1 MTYEIYEGNMERL
14 SKKLTTISNK
24 CAKYGCEFH
33 FEELGESFRK
43 VKDEDTGVVRT
54 ARFITV
60 DVSGKAQI
68 SNWEFI
74 ATIEH
79 SNPINIIRS
88 FRPEIEIP
96 EHFYTADTYCEHC
109 KTRRVRKDTYIV
121 RNTETG
127 EFKQVGKSCLKDFTG
142 GLSAENI
149 ASYISWFDEVIRG
162 EAVEPGFKHYDET
175 AWILQNA
182 VEAVRLYGFTKTEA
196 YGDSVSTR
204 DVVLEQVHQ
213 FGSYQKRINRDD
225 FNPDHA
231 GNKEKTDAIL
241 KWVESLPEQFGY
253 ISNLKAT
260 LARPYC
266 ERRDVGIICSAVASY
281 DREIEYQARKAR
293 ELKQASKS
301 QWIGNEGDRIEL
313 HNLQVRLLTS
323 WDTMYGMTYLYK
335 FIDEQGNTLT
345 WKTGKWLGATDE
357 ITPDLRISLK
367 GTVKKHSEFNHEL
380 QTELTRC
387 SVI

>member
-1 MTYEIYEGNMERL
+1 MTYEIYEGNIDRL

-33 FEELGESFRK
+33 FEELGETFRN
-43 VKDEDTGVVRT
+43 VKDEDSGEIRT

-79 SNPINIIRS
+79 SKPINIIRS

-96 EHFYTADTYCEHC
+96 EHFYTVDTYCEHC
-109 KTRRVRKDTYIV
+109 KTRRYRKDTYIV

-127 EFKQVGKSCLKDFTG
+127 EFKQVGKSCLRDFTG
-142 GLSAENI
+142 GLSAEQV
-149 ASYISWFDEVIRG
+149 ASYISWFDEVIKG
-162 EAVEPGFKHYDET
+162 EYVEPGFKSYDSTEEV
-175 AWILQNA
+175 LQFA
-182 VEAVRLYGFTKTEA
+182 VESVRLYGFTKTEA
-196 YGDSVSTR
+196 YADADSTR
-204 DVVLEQVHQ
+204 DVVCEQLHHY
-213 FGSYQKRINRDD
+213 GRYTDRITRDGFD
-225 FNPDHA
+225 PDHK
-231 GNKEKTDAIL
+231 GNAEKAKAIMA
-241 KWVESLPEQFGY
+241 WVESLPEQFGY

-260 LARPYC
+260 MARSYC
-266 ERRDVGIICSAVASY
+266 ERRDIGIICSAVASY
-281 DREIEYQARKAR
+281 NREMEYQARKAVQK
-293 ELKQASKS
+293 KQASNS
-301 QWIGNEGDRIEL
+301 QWVGNEGDRIEL

-323 WDTMYGMTYLYK
+323 WETMYGMTYLYK

-345 WKTGKWLGATDE
+345 WKTGKWLGVTDE

-367 GTVKKHSEFNHEL
+367 GTIKKHSEFNHEL

-387 SVI
+387 TVL

>member
-1 MTYEIYEGNMERL
+1 MTYEIFEGNMERL

-33 FEELGESFRK
+33 FEELGETFRN
-43 VKDEDTGVVRT
+43 VKDEDSGEIRT
-54 ARFITV
+54 ARFIMV

-79 SNPINIIRS
+79 SKPVNIIRS
-88 FRPEIEIP
+88 FRPEVKIP
-96 EHFYTADTYCEHC
+96 EHFYTVDTYCEHC
-109 KTRRVRKDTYIV
+109 KTRRYRKDTYIV
-121 RNTETG
+121 RNIETG

-142 GLSAENI
+142 GLSAEQV
-149 ASYISWFDEVIRG
+149 ASYISWFDEVIKG
-162 EAVEPGFKHYDET
+162 EYVEPGFKSYDSTEEV
-175 AWILQNA
+175 LQFA
-182 VEAVRLYGFTKTEA
+182 VESVRLYGFTKTEA
-196 YGDSVSTR
+196 YAGADSTR
-204 DVVLEQVHQ
+204 DVVCEQLHHY
-213 FGSYQKRINRDD
+213 GRYSDRITRDGFD
-225 FNPDHA
+225 PDHK
-231 GNKEKTDAIL
+231 GNAEKTKAIMA
-241 KWVESLPEQFGY
+241 WVESLPEQFGY

-260 LARPYC
+260 MARSYC
-266 ERRDVGIICSAVASY
+266 ERRDIGIICSAVASY
-281 DREIEYQARKAR
+281 NREMEYQARKAVQR
-293 ELKQASKS
+293 KQASNS

-345 WKTGKWLGATDE
+345 WKTGKWLGVTDE
-357 ITPDLRISLK
+357 ITPDLRINLK
-367 GTVKKHSEFNHEL
+367 GTIKKHSEFNHEL

-387 SVI
+387 TVI

>member
-1 MTYEIYEGNMERL
+1 MTYEIYEGNMDRL

-33 FEELGESFRK
+33 FEELGETFRN
-43 VKDEDTGVVRT
+43 VKDEDSGEIRT

-79 SNPINIIRS
+79 SKPINIIRS
-88 FRPEIEIP
+88 FRPEVEIP
-96 EHFYTADTYCEHC
+96 EHFYTVDTYCEHC
-109 KTRRVRKDTYIV
+109 KTRRYRKDTYIV

-127 EFKQVGKSCLKDFTG
+127 ELKQVGKSCLRDFTG
-142 GLSAENI
+142 GLSAEQVV
-149 ASYISWFDEVIRG
+149 SYISWFDEVIKG
-162 EAVEPGFKHYDET
+162 EYVEPGFKSYDSTEEV
-175 AWILQNA
+175 LQFA
-182 VEAVRLYGFTKTEA
+182 VESVRLYGFTKTEA
-196 YGDSVSTR
+196 YAGADSTR
-204 DVVLEQVHQ
+204 DIVCEQLHRY
-213 FGSYQKRINRDD
+213 GKYSDRITRDGFD
-225 FNPDHA
+225 PDHK
-231 GNKEKTDAIL
+231 GNAEKTKAIMA
-241 KWVESLPEQFGY
+241 WVESLPEQFGY

-260 LARPYC
+260 MARPYC
-266 ERRDVGIICSAVASY
+266 ERRDIGIICSAVASY
-281 DREIEYQARKAR
+281 NREMEYQARKAVQR
-293 ELKQASKS
+293 KQASSS
-301 QWIGNEGDRIEL
+301 QWVGNEGDRIEL

-323 WDTMYGMTYLYK
+323 WETMYGVTYLYK

-345 WKTGKWLGATDE
+345 WKTGKWLGVTDE

-367 GTVKKHSEFNHEL
+367 GTIKKHSEFNHEL

>member
-1 MTYEIYEGNMERL
+1 MTYEIYEGNMDRL

-33 FEELGESFRK
+33 FEELGETFRN
-43 VKDEDTGVVRT
+43 VKDEDSGEIRT

-79 SNPINIIRS
+79 SKPINIIRS
-88 FRPEIEIP
+88 FRPEVKIP
-96 EHFYTADTYCEHC
+96 EHFYTVDTYCEHC
-109 KTRRVRKDTYIV
+109 KTRRYRKDTYIV

-127 EFKQVGKSCLKDFTG
+127 EFKQVGKSCLRDFTG
-142 GLSAENI
+142 GLSAEQV
-149 ASYISWFDEVIRG
+149 ASYISWFDEVIKG
-162 EAVEPGFKHYDET
+162 EYVEPGFKSYDSTEEV
-175 AWILQNA
+175 LQFA
-182 VEAVRLYGFTKTEA
+182 VESVRLYGFTKTEA
-196 YGDSVSTR
+196 YAGADSTR
-204 DVVLEQVHQ
+204 DVVCEQLHRY
-213 FGSYQKRINRDD
+213 GRYSDRITRDGFD
-225 FNPDHA
+225 PDHK
-231 GNKEKTDAIL
+231 GNAEKTKAIMA
-241 KWVESLPEQFGY
+241 WVESLPEQFGY

-260 LARPYC
+260 MARSYC
-266 ERRDVGIICSAVASY
+266 ERRDIGIICSAVASY
-281 DREIEYQARKAR
+281 NREMEYQARKAVQI
-293 ELKQASKS
+293 KQASNS
-301 QWIGNEGDRIEL
+301 QWVGNEGDRIEL

-323 WDTMYGMTYLYK
+323 WDTMYGVTYLYK

-345 WKTGKWLGATDE
+345 WKTGKWLGVTDE

-367 GTVKKHSEFNHEL
+367 GTIKKHSEFNHEL

-387 SVI
+387 TVI

>member
-1 MTYEIYEGNMERL
+1 MTYEIYEGNMDRL

-33 FEELGESFRK
+33 FEELGETFRN
-43 VKDEDTGVVRT
+43 VKDEDSGEIRT

-79 SNPINIIRS
+79 SKPVNIIRS
-88 FRPEIEIP
+88 FRPEVEIP
-96 EHFYTADTYCEHC
+96 EHFYMVDTYCEHC
-109 KTRRVRKDTYIV
+109 KTRRYRKDTYIV

-127 EFKQVGKSCLKDFTG
+127 EFKQVGKSCLRDFTG
-142 GLSAENI
+142 GLSAEQV
-149 ASYISWFDEVIRG
+149 ASYISWFDEVIKG
-162 EAVEPGFKHYDET
+162 EYVEPGFKSYDNTEEV
-175 AWILQNA
+175 LQFA
-182 VEAVRLYGFTKTEA
+182 VESVRLYGFTKTEA
-196 YGDSVSTR
+196 YAGADSTR
-204 DVVLEQVHQ
+204 DVVCEQLHQ
-213 FGSYQKRINRDD
+213 YGKYSDRINRDGFD
-225 FNPDHA
+225 PDHK
-231 GNKEKTDAIL
+231 GNAEKTKAIMA
-241 KWVESLPEQFGY
+241 WVESLPEQFGY

-260 LARPYC
+260 VARPYC
-266 ERRDVGIICSAVASY
+266 ERRDIGIICSAVASY
-281 DREIEYQARKAR
+281 NREMEYQARKAVQR
-293 ELKQASKS
+293 KQASSS
-301 QWIGNEGDRIEL
+301 QWVGNEGDRIEL

-323 WDTMYGMTYLYK
+323 WETMYGVTYLYK

-345 WKTGKWLGATDE
+345 WKTGKWLGVTDE

-367 GTVKKHSEFNHEL
+367 GTIKKHSEFNHEL

-387 SVI
+387 TVI

>member
-1 MTYEIYEGNMERL
+1 MTYEIYEGNMDRL

-33 FEELGESFRK
+33 FEELGETFRN
-43 VKDEDTGVVRT
+43 VKDEDSGEIRT

-79 SNPINIIRS
+79 SKPINIIRS
-88 FRPEIEIP
+88 FRPEVEIP
-96 EHFYTADTYCEHC
+96 AHFYTVDTYCEHC
-109 KTRRVRKDTYIV
+109 KTRRYRKDTYIV

-127 EFKQVGKSCLKDFTG
+127 EFKQVGKSCLRDFTG
-142 GLSAENI
+142 GLSAEQV
-149 ASYISWFDEVIRG
+149 ASYISWFDEVIKG
-162 EAVEPGFKHYDET
+162 EYVEPGFKSYDSTEEV
-175 AWILQNA
+175 LQFA
-182 VEAVRLYGFTKTEA
+182 VESARLYGFTKTEA
-196 YGDSVSTR
+196 YADADSTR
-204 DVVLEQVHQ
+204 DVVCEQLHRY
-213 FGSYQKRINRDD
+213 GRYRDRITRDGFD
-225 FNPDHA
+225 PDHK
-231 GNKEKTDAIL
+231 GNAEKTKAIMA
-241 KWVESLPEQFGY
+241 WVESLPEQLGY

-260 LARPYC
+260 MARSYC
-266 ERRDVGIICSAVASY
+266 ERRDIGIICSAVASY
-281 DREIEYQARKAR
+281 NREMEYQARKAVQK
-293 ELKQASKS
+293 KQASNS
-301 QWIGNEGDRIEL
+301 QWVGNEGDRIEL

-323 WDTMYGMTYLYK
+323 WETMYGVTYLYK

-345 WKTGKWLGATDE
+345 WKTGKWLGVTDE

-367 GTVKKHSEFNHEL
+367 GTIKKHSEFNHEL

>member
-1 MTYEIYEGNMERL
+1 MTYEIYEGNMDRL

-33 FEELGESFRK
+33 FEELGETFRN
-43 VKDEDTGVVRT
+43 VKDEDSGEIRT

-79 SNPINIIRS
+79 SKPINIIRS
-88 FRPEIEIP
+88 FRPEVEIP
-96 EHFYTADTYCEHC
+96 EHFYTVDTYCEHC
-109 KTRRVRKDTYIV
+109 RTRRVRKDTYIV

-127 EFKQVGKSCLKDFTG
+127 EFKQVGKSCLRDFTG
-142 GLSAENI
+142 GLSAEQV
-149 ASYISWFDEVIRG
+149 ASYISWFDEVIKG
-162 EAVEPGFKHYDET
+162 EYVEPGFKSYDSTEEV
-175 AWILQNA
+175 LQFA
-182 VEAVRLYGFTKTEA
+182 VESVRLYGFTKTEA
-196 YGDSVSTR
+196 YAGADSTR
-204 DVVLEQVHQ
+204 DVVYEQLHRY
-213 FGSYQKRINRDD
+213 GRYRDRITKDGFD
-225 FNPDHA
+225 PDHK
-231 GNKEKTDAIL
+231 GNAEKTKAIMA
-241 KWVESLPEQFGY
+241 WVESLPEQFGY

-260 LARPYC
+260 MARPYC
-266 ERRDVGIICSAVASY
+266 ERRDIGIICSAVASY
-281 DREIEYQARKAR
+281 NREIEYQARKAVQR
-293 ELKQASKS
+293 KQASSS
-301 QWIGNEGDRIEL
+301 QWVGNEGDRIEL

-323 WDTMYGMTYLYK
+323 WETMYGVTYLYK

-345 WKTGKWLGATDE
+345 WKTGKWLGVADE

-367 GTVKKHSEFNHEL
+367 GTIKKHSEFNHEL